1 MRDYNN
7 YLRILLL
14 SVPDL
19 SMILLEKKKKAVD
32 SKLRD
37 QQAGLEAT
45 DQVASLRIIIKQ
57 SLE

>member
-1 MRDYNN
+1 M
-7 YLRILLL
+7 LL

-19 SMILLEKKKKAVD
+19 SMILLEKKKKAVN
-32 SKLRD
+32 STLRD
-37 QQAGLEAT
+37 QQAGLDAT

>member
-1 MRDYNN
+1 M
-7 YLRILLL
+7 LL

-19 SMILLEKKKKAVD
+19 SMILLDKKKKAVD

-37 QQAGLEAT
+37 QQAVLDAT

>member
-1 MRDYNN
+1 MRDCNN
-7 YLRILLL
+7 YLRIMLL
-14 SVPDL
+14 SVPGL
-19 SMILLEKKKKAVD
+19 SMILLEKKKKAVN

-37 QQAGLEAT
+37 QQAVLDAT

>member
-1 MRDYNN
+1 MR
-7 YLRILLL
+7 IMLL

-37 QQAGLEAT
+37 QQAGLDAT

>member
-1 MRDYNN
+1 MRDCNN
-7 YLRILLL
+7 YLRIMLL

-37 QQAGLEAT
+37 QQAVLDAT